1 MEISRAYDNLEEII
15 TYGFLFRGVCY
26 NNSIIVLKTISD
38 KEYRLIPFYTN
49 DENHT
54 LLLYRL
60 AFSTFMINGYNF
72 LKDRNNSIDK
82 LVTLYNTM
90 PVNTLQHLIEQSNII
105 FKEQS
110 DSVECLEGFCYS
122 NQSRNLWNIL
132 KSNTAVNIG
141 SYYGIEGIENVGL
154 NSVQENWIMVNRQL
168 DDEEEYNQQFR
179 FSLMVASSFNP
190 KGCKQMGSQYD
201 AQREELEE
209 VRKEIIKYGYDKK
222 RVIEKKK
229 ENNGWASKMNS
240 REDVVRE
247 LNRQMSGD
255 KDKHDLFM
263 ESWIN
268 AQKKKAED
276 ARRAYEEKQKEFR
289 KKLENDVDFSKVEG
303 SRVATPE
310 EIERLTKKSIVK
322 GISAA
327 SDPLEKKYSK
337 EDIIRKVSGTVIG
350 SEK

>member
-1 MEISRAYDNLEEII
+1 MDINKAYDNLEEII

-26 NNSIIVLKTISD
+26 NNSIIILKTISD

-49 DENHT
+49 DENYT

-60 AFSTFMINGYNF
+60 AFSTFMVNGYNF
-72 LKDRNNSIDK
+72 LKDRNNSISK
-82 LVTLYNTM
+82 LVDLYSTI
-90 PVNTLQHLIEQSNII
+90 PVNVLQHLIDQSNII

-110 DSVECLEGFCYS
+110 DSVDCLEGFCYS
-122 NQSRNLWNIL
+122 SRSRNLWSIL
-132 KSNTAVNIG
+132 KNGTAANRG
-141 SYYGIEGIENVGL
+141 TYYGIEGIENIGL

-168 DDEEEYNQQFR
+168 DEEEDYNQQFR

-201 AQREELEE
+201 AQREEQEE
-209 VRKEIIKYGYDKK
+209 VRKDIIKYGYDKN
-222 RVIEKKK
+222 RVIKKK
-229 ENNGWASKMNS
+229 QENDGWASKMNS

-263 ESWIN
+263 ENWIKD
-268 AQKKKAED
+268 QQKKAED
-276 ARRAYEEKQKEFR
+276 AKRSYEEKQKEFR

-310 EIERLTKKSIVK
+310 ELEKLTKKSVFK
-322 GISAA
+322 GISVAT
-327 SDPLEKKYSK
+327 DPLEKIYSK
-337 EDIIRKVSGTVIG
+337 DDIIRKVSGTVIG
-350 SEK
+350 PDR